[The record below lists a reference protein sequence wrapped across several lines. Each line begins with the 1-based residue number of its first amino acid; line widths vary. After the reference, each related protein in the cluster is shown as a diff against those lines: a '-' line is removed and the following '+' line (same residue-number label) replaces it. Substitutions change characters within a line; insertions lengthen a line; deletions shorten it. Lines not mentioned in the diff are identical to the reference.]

1 MTAYSESL
9 DVKKE
14 IETLSVMIGDLAA
27 VELTLHNELN
37 QLSTRAVHVRESIR
51 QMHGISEKCGSL
63 VIALEERL
71 KAIAVLASK
80 RGPDDQPKDLQK

>member
-1 MTAYSESL
+1 MATHSDAVDL
-9 DVKKE
+9 KKE
-14 IETLSVMIGDLAA
+14 METLSTMIGDLAA

-63 VIALEERL
+63 VVALEERL
-71 KAIAVLASK
+71 KAIATLTSK
-80 RGPDDQPKDLQK
+80 RGPADQPKGL